1 MDIFV
6 SIDFFVREFALF
18 AAFWLFLG
26 AVDDIAIDIIYFR
39 LFAFW
44 RRKDDVCP
52 SDGPSGHIPK
62 SFAVFIPVWQEQDV
76 ICTTLRN
83 ITAQWHDIDL
93 RIYVGCYPND
103 DDTLRAVMQA
113 ARDPRLHIVI
123 NTAPG
128 PTTKAQ
134 CLNRLWQALCDD
146 ERDNGQQTDAIILH
160 DAEDEVHAAAPAIFA
175 RYLQDHDMVQLP
187 VLPKIYPGSPMIS
200 GHYCDEFAE
209 AHGKFMPVRQVL
221 GASMPLAGV
230 GCAISRD
237 ILQPLIQRQNSGLYG
252 PFSEQSLTEDYE
264 LGLRLHNAGARSHF
278 ATVHDDVGD
287 LVATRAY
294 FPHGLGAAVRQKSR
308 WTAGIALSGWDRLG
322 WHSRQTQ
329 ATDRASARA
338 IVVAR
343 WCEYWMRLRD
353 RRAMLGAVV
362 LVAAYAAL
370 LGSAFLAFA
379 NYKGWYDAAPYSYP
393 FITLLL
399 ANALF
404 LSWRLVMRCCFTYR
418 HYGVYQAVLSVP
430 RMFIAN
436 IISIMAARR
445 AVMAYCRLLIGQ
457 PVRWDKT
464 AHILP
469 HVDDRPPATQPFSTQ
484 PLLKHILG
492 AAQRVQR
499 P

>member
-1 MDIFV
+1 MDIIL
-6 SIDFFVREFALF
+6 SIDFLVREFAFF
-18 AAFWLFLG
+18 AAFWLLLG
-26 AVDDIAIDIIYFR
+26 AVDDVAIDIIYLRF
-39 LFAFW
+39 FAPW
-44 RRKDDVCP
+44 RRKDNAAIADEP
-52 SDGPSGHIPK
+52 GSQMPK
-62 SFAVFIPVWQEQDV
+62 YFALFIPVWQEQAV
-76 ICTTLRN
+76 ITSTLRN
-83 ITAQWHDIDL
+83 ITAQWQNADL

-103 DDTLRAVMQA
+103 SGTIRAVMQA
-113 ARDPRLHIVI
+113 ADDPRVRIVI
-123 NTAPG
+123 NAAPG

-146 ERDNGQQTDAIILH
+146 EYDEGRPFDAVILH
-160 DAEDEVHAAAPAIFA
+160 DAEDSVHAAAPQIFA
-175 RYLQDHDMVQLP
+175 RYLQDYDMVQLP

-209 AHGKFMPVRQVL
+209 AHGKFMPVRQAL

-237 ILQPLIQRQNSGLYG
+237 SLQHLVQHQNSGLYG
-252 PFSEQSLTEDYE
+252 PFSEQSMTEDYE
-264 LGLRLHNAGARSHF
+264 LGIRLHNAGARSHF
-278 ATVHDDVGD
+278 ATQYDDAGA

-294 FPHGLGAAVRQKSR
+294 FPHDLSAAVRQKSR

-322 WHSRQTQ
+322 WHSPQLQ
-329 ATDRASARA
+329 ANSAVHSTA
-338 IVVAR
+338 TKWAR

-370 LGSAFLAFA
+370 LGSVFLAFA
-379 NYKGWYDAAPYSYP
+379 QQSGWYVAAPYSDP
-393 FITLLL
+393 FIMLLS

-404 LSWRLVMRCCFTYR
+404 LLWRLVMRCCFTYR
-418 HYGVYQAVLSVP
+418 HYGMYQAILSLP

-445 AVMAYCRLLIGQ
+445 AIMIYCRLLIGQ
-457 PVRWDKT
+457 PVQWDKT

-469 HVDDRPPATQPFSTQ
+469 YADDARLSRVS
-484 PLLKHILG
+484 
-492 AAQRVQR
+492 AQGRQR
-499 P
+499 L